1 MFGLILLFCY
11 LCAQTLQI
19 CESDEKLNYL
29 ISFLH
34 CRRQQKHLV
43 FFSTCGAVDY
53 FSKLLQRYLLWLLNL
68 NEIVLV
74 VSFNA
79 LYYHCL
85 LIIVKSLLT
94 TCSGSGRASG
104 LLFVCVFV
112 CLPVCL
118 DADLLWPMCVSRWH
132 IKVNSKQDDF
142 FGGCALR
149 GDIFVGLKVFVLKW
163 LLQHQT
169 RSVEIYMFVSLF
181 CKFISSSYVCFC
193 VCAYVWLAK
202 DS

>member
-1 MFGLILLFCY
+1 MFGLSLLFCY

-104 LLFVCVFV
+104 LVFTARCYASAV
-112 CLPVCL
+112 LAMALCLSVRL
-118 DADLLWPMCVSRWH
+118 SVRHKS
-132 IKVNSKQDDF
+132 
-142 FGGCALR
+142 
-149 GDIFVGLKVFVLKW
+149 VF
-163 LLQHQT
+163 
-169 RSVEIYMFVSLF
+169 Y
-181 CKFISSSYVCFC
+181 
-193 VCAYVWLAK
+193 
-202 DS
+202 